1 MPVSLQTLL
10 ERSVKNMGSGIH
22 PVIKESAL
30 EMIKRAYEEGIYVQI
45 SAGYRSMEE
54 QAKLYGQGRLGY
66 SYNGKNYSNMSKPKV
81 TNAKPGQS
89 YHNFGLAIDYFISSD
104 DGRRGLWT
112 VNDQWRRVAE
122 IGKEWGF
129 NWGGDW
135 KHFKDYPHL
144 EMAGGL
150 SYFQL
155 QSGKRPSLTSKVS
168 GTYTPPER
176 KVASEVIKKESLS
189 KNNGDPIIK
198 AIQKT
203 LNSRYNAK
211 LDIDGLNKTKMKTAL
226 IKGLQTELNK
236 QFKAGL
242 DVDGKW
248 GTKTK
253 AAVRNV
259 RKGAKGNI
267 TYIVQ
272 AMLYIKDYNS
282 KGVDGHFGDGTESA
296 VRAFQRANRL
306 DVDGIVGKTT
316 FAKLFGS

>member
-1 MPVSLQTLL
+1 M
-10 ERSVKNMGSGIH
+10 K
-22 PVIKESAL
+22 
-30 EMIKRAYEEGIYVQI
+30 
-45 SAGYRSMEE
+45 
-54 QAKLYGQGRLGY
+54 
-66 SYNGKNYSNMSKPKV
+66 
-81 TNAKPGQS
+81 
-89 YHNFGLAIDYFISSD
+89 
-104 DGRRGLWT
+104 
-112 VNDQWRRVAE
+112 
-122 IGKEWGF
+122 
-129 NWGGDW
+129 
-135 KHFKDYPHL
+135 
-144 EMAGGL
+144 
-150 SYFQL
+150 
-155 QSGKRPSLTSKVS
+155 
-168 GTYTPPER
+168 
-176 KVASEVIKKESLS
+176 SEVIKKESLS

-198 AIQKT
+198 EIQKT

-211 LDIDGLNKTKMKTAL
+211 
-226 IKGLQTELNK
+226 
-236 QFKAGL
+236 L

-272 AMLYIKDYNS
+272 AMLYIKDYNP